1 MGDNSRRYTKYVWD
15 PNEYINVMVYPFDQ
29 TKDESSITL
38 GISVM
43 PYQGAGYP
51 QIEGLNNTK
60 RTKLSKSN
68 LKYAHCLCI
77 NSKYIYFES
86 NRYKGITS
94 ESENTENL
102 IYDANA
108 TLAHELGHYLGLH
121 HVFAEKD
128 NKPIESYA
136 DTDYCTDTKSYNRPA
151 YNTWLSQ
158 YIENKRQEAESAG
171 KDVIVLLSDMIS
183 RQNDTGDTWSSINL
197 MDYSMSLNYQFTAQQ
212 RERIRQ
218 VLYYS
223 PLIPGPKKERPNTR
237 STETATDEPLDLPVI
252 IVK

>member
-1 MGDNSRRYTKYVWD
+1 MGPQRIHQRDGIPLRTDKRRIFYHFGHQRDALSGT
-15 PNEYINVMVYPFDQ
+15 
-29 TKDESSITL
+29 
-38 GISVM
+38 
-43 PYQGAGYP
+43 GYP

-77 NSKYIYFES
+77 NSKYIYYES

-136 DTDYCTDTKSYNRPA
+136 DTDYCTDTKSYNRPP
-151 YNTWLSQ
+151 TT
-158 YIENKRQEAESAG
+158 RG
-171 KDVIVLLSDMIS
+171 
-183 RQNDTGDTWSSINL
+183 
-197 MDYSMSLNYQFTAQQ
+197 F
-212 RERIRQ
+212 
-218 VLYYS
+218 
-223 PLIPGPKKERPNTR
+223 PN
-237 STETATDEPLDLPVI
+237 I
-252 IVK
+252 